1 MIYEVVIGVEV
12 HAQLRTKSKLFC
24 GCGTMF
30 GLSANSQTCPLC
42 LGLPGTLPVI
52 NRVAVEMAVRAGLAL
67 NCTISANNLFA
78 RKNYFYPDLPKGY
91 QISQYEAPIC
101 EHGWIEIAASE
112 GKKRVRIR
120 RAHLEE
126 DAGKSVHVTGMNG
139 SRVDLNRAGTPLLEI
154 VTEPDLRSADE
165 VVAYLKG
172 LRDVLMYLEV
182 CDGNMDEGSFRCEPN
197 LSLRPLGQREFGTK
211 VELKNI
217 NSFKFVKDAVEYE
230 IKRQTKVLNE
240 GGKIHQ
246 ETRLWNLDRGETAV
260 MRSKE
265 EAHDYRYF
273 PDPDLVPLKL
283 EKEWIEG
290 CRKQVI
296 ELPAA
301 RMQRFV
307 DDFALSEYDAG
318 VLTASKAVADYFEAC
333 VKLFNQPKTVS
344 NWVMGEL
351 TRELNN
357 SGSDASA
364 SPVSPERL
372 VDLLRLVEQGTISLK
387 AAREIFPEVY
397 SSGKTPE
404 QIVQEKGLVQVSD
417 EGALDKI
424 IEDVLA
430 KNPTQAA
437 QFKEGKQ
444 QVLGFLVGQVMKAS
458 GGKAN
463 PGKVN
468 ELLKQKLGGVLYA
481 RPVISLEELAQQQP
495 LNTDQAKVKF
505 QLTNREQS
513 VIEHLAKGWTNKEI
527 ANALQITEETV
538 KEHIKHIM
546 QKTNSTTRTG
556 ILDHVFNS

>member
-12 HAQLRTKSKLFC
+12 HAQLRTKSKMFC
-24 GCGTMF
+24 GCGTTF
-30 GLSANSQTCPLC
+30 GLSANSQTCPVC
-42 LGLPGTLPVI
+42 LGLPGALPVI
-52 NRVAVEMAVRAGLAL
+52 NKAAVEMAVRAGLAL
-67 NCTISANNLFA
+67 NCTIAPQNRFA

-91 QISQYEAPIC
+91 QISQYESPIC
-101 EHGWIEIAASE
+101 EHGWIEIAAD
-112 GKKRVRIR
+112 GGRKRVRIR

-126 DAGKSVHVTGMNG
+126 DAGKNIHETGTNG

-154 VTEPDLRSADE
+154 VTEPDMRSADE

-172 LRDVLMYLEV
+172 LRDILMYLEV

-197 LSLRPLGQREFGTK
+197 LSLRPLGQKELGTK

-217 NSFKFVKDAVEYE
+217 NSFKFVKDAIEYE

-240 GGKIHQ
+240 GGKVQQ
-246 ETRLWNLDRGETAV
+246 ETRLWNIDRGESAV

-283 EKEWIEG
+283 DNEWIEG
-290 CRKQVI
+290 FRCSVP

-301 RMQRFV
+301 RTSRFV
-307 DDFALSEYDAG
+307 SEYGLPEYDAA
-318 VLTASKAVADYFEAC
+318 VLTASKGMAEYFETS

-357 SGSDASA
+357 SRTDASA

-372 VDLLRLVEQGTISLK
+372 VSLLEMVDKGTVSLK
-387 AAREIFPEVY
+387 VAREIFPELY
-397 SSGKTPE
+397 SSGKTAE
-404 QIVQEKGLVQVSD
+404 QIIQEKGLTQVSD
-417 EGALDKI
+417 EGALDKMI
-424 IEDVLA
+424 ADVLI
-430 KNPTQAA
+430 KNPAQVA

-468 ELLKQKLGGVLYA
+468 ELLKKRLGVSAVG
-481 RPVISLEELAQQQP
+481 E
-495 LNTDQAKVKF
+495 
-505 QLTNREQS
+505 
-513 VIEHLAKGWTNKEI
+513 
-527 ANALQITEETV
+527 
-538 KEHIKHIM
+538 
-546 QKTNSTTRTG
+546 KT
-556 ILDHVFNS
+556 

>member
-1 MIYEVVIGVEV
+1 MTYEVVIGVEV

-30 GLSANSQTCPLC
+30 GVTANSQTCPLC
-42 LGLPGTLPVI
+42 LGLPGSLPVL
-52 NRVAVEMAVRAGLAL
+52 NQAAVEMAVRAGLAL
-67 NCTISANNLFA
+67 NCTVAVNNIFA

-101 EHGWIEIAASE
+101 EHGWIEIAVSE
-112 GKKRVRIR
+112 GKRRVRIR

-126 DAGKSVHVTGMNG
+126 DAGKSVHVAGTNG
-139 SRVDLNRAGTPLLEI
+139 SRIDLNRAGTPLLEI

-197 LSLRPLGQREFGTK
+197 LSLRPLGQKEFGTK

-217 NSFKFVKDAVEYE
+217 NSFKFVKDAIEYE

-240 GGKIHQ
+240 GGKINQ
-246 ETRLWNLDRGETAV
+246 ETRLWNLDRGETVV

-273 PDPDLVPLKL
+273 PDPDLVPLRL
-283 EKEWIEG
+283 EKDWIEG
-290 CRKQVI
+290 CRKHVT
-296 ELPAA
+296 ELPTA

-307 DDFALSEYDAG
+307 SECGLSEYDAS
-318 VLTASKAVADYFEAC
+318 VLTASKAVADYFESC

-357 SGSDASA
+357 SGTDASA

-372 VDLLRLVEQGTISLK
+372 VSLLQLVEQGTISLK
-387 AAREIFPEVY
+387 VAREIFPDVY
-397 SSGKTPE
+397 RSGKSPE
-404 QIVQEKGLVQVSD
+404 QIVEEKGLIQVSD

-424 IEDVLA
+424 IGDVLA
-430 KNPTQAA
+430 KNPTQVG
-437 QFKEGKQ
+437 QFKDGKQ

-468 ELLKQKLGGVLYA
+468 ELLKKRLGMRLGAFFARATRGLRRPSLDARSRRQPSLTLGVWGRFDRGQTGCSKRQPT
-481 RPVISLEELAQQQP
+481 RPQV
-495 LNTDQAKVKF
+495 
-505 QLTNREQS
+505 RENQR
-513 VIEHLAKGWTNKEI
+513 
-527 ANALQITEETV
+527 
-538 KEHIKHIM
+538 
-546 QKTNSTTRTG
+546 RTLWG
-556 ILDHVFNS
+556 TLRILSSRERSWGPFSAA

>member
-30 GLSANSQTCPLC
+30 GLTANSQTCPLC
-42 LGLPGTLPVI
+42 LGLPGSLPVL
-52 NRVAVEMAVRAGLAL
+52 NQAAVEMAVRAGLAL
-67 NCTISANNLFA
+67 NCTIATDNLFA

-101 EHGWIEIAASE
+101 EHGWIEIATSE
-112 GKKRVRIR
+112 GKRRVRIR

-126 DAGKSVHVTGMNG
+126 DAGKNVHVAGTNG

-182 CDGNMDEGSFRCEPN
+182 CDGNMEEGSFRCEPN
-197 LSLRPLGQREFGTK
+197 LSLRPLGQKEFGTK

-217 NSFKFVKDAVEYE
+217 NSFKFVKDAIEYE
-230 IKRQTKVLNE
+230 VKRQTKALNE
-240 GGKIHQ
+240 GGKINQ
-246 ETRLWNLDRGETAV
+246 ETRLWNFDRGETVV

-283 EKEWIEG
+283 DKEWIEG
-290 CRKQVI
+290 CRKHVT

-301 RMQRFV
+301 RLQRFV
-307 DDFALSEYDAG
+307 SEFALSEYDAG
-318 VLTASKAVADYFEAC
+318 VLTTSKAMAEYFESC

-357 SGSDASA
+357 SGTDASV

-372 VDLLRLVEQGTISLK
+372 VSLLRLVEQGTVSLK
-387 AAREIFPEVY
+387 VAREIFPEVY

-404 QIVQEKGLVQVSD
+404 QIVQEKGLMQVSD
-417 EGALDKI
+417 EGALDTI
-424 IEDVLA
+424 IDEVLE
-430 KNPTQAA
+430 KNPTQVT

-468 ELLKQKLGGVLYA
+468 ELLKKKLG
-481 RPVISLEELAQQQP
+481 
-495 LNTDQAKVKF
+495 
-505 QLTNREQS
+505 
-513 VIEHLAKGWTNKEI
+513 
-527 ANALQITEETV
+527 
-538 KEHIKHIM
+538 
-546 QKTNSTTRTG
+546 
-556 ILDHVFNS
+556 

>member
-1 MIYEVVIGVEV
+1 MNYEVVIGVEV

-24 GCGTMF
+24 GCGTSF
-30 GLSANSQTCPLC
+30 GLAANSQTCPLC

-52 NRVAVEMAVRAGLAL
+52 NQAAVEMAVRAGLAL
-67 NCTISANNLFA
+67 NCTIAANNLFA

-91 QISQYEAPIC
+91 QISQYEEPIC
-101 EHGWIEIAASE
+101 EHGWIEIAASD
-112 GKKRVRIR
+112 GTPRRVRIR

-126 DAGKSVHVTGMNG
+126 DAGKSVHVAGANG

-197 LSLRPLGQREFGTK
+197 LSLRPVGQKEFGTK

-230 IKRQTKVLNE
+230 IKRQTKVLSE
-240 GGKIHQ
+240 GGKINQ

-290 CRKQVI
+290 CRKQVT

-301 RMQRFV
+301 RLQRFV
-307 DDFALSEYDAG
+307 SEFALSEYDAG
-318 VLTASKAVADYFEAC
+318 VLTASRAVADYFEAA

-357 SGSDASA
+357 SGTDASL

-372 VDLLRLVEQGTISLK
+372 VSLLQLVEQGTISLK
-387 AAREIFPEVY
+387 VAREIFPEIY

-404 QIVQEKGLVQVSD
+404 QIVQEQGLVQVSD
-417 EGALDKI
+417 EGALDQI
-424 IEDVLA
+424 IGDVLM
-430 KNPTQAA
+430 KNPSQVA

-444 QVLGFLVGQVMKAS
+444 QVLGFLVGQVMKLS

-468 ELLKQKLGGVLYA
+468 ELLKKKLA
-481 RPVISLEELAQQQP
+481 
-495 LNTDQAKVKF
+495 
-505 QLTNREQS
+505 
-513 VIEHLAKGWTNKEI
+513 
-527 ANALQITEETV
+527 
-538 KEHIKHIM
+538 
-546 QKTNSTTRTG
+546 
-556 ILDHVFNS
+556 

>member
-1 MIYEVVIGVEV
+1 MSYEVVIGVEV
-12 HAQLRTKSKLFC
+12 HAQLRTKSKMFC
-24 GCGTMF
+24 GCGTTF
-30 GLSANSQTCPLC
+30 GLSANSQTCPVC

-52 NRVAVEMAVRAGLAL
+52 NKAAVEMAVRAGLAL
-67 NCTISANNLFA
+67 NCTIGTSNRFA

-91 QISQYEAPIC
+91 QISQYESPIC
-101 EHGWIEIAASE
+101 EHGWIEIAV
-112 GKKRVRIR
+112 GDGTKRVRIR

-126 DAGKSVHVTGMNG
+126 DAGKNVHETGTSG

-154 VTEPDLRSADE
+154 VTEPDMRSADE
-165 VVAYLKG
+165 VVAYLKS
-172 LRDVLMYLEV
+172 LRDILMYLEV

-197 LSLRPLGQREFGTK
+197 LSLRPLGQKEFGTK

-217 NSFKFVKDAVEYE
+217 NSFKFVKDAIEYE

-283 EKEWIEG
+283 EKEWIERFHG
-290 CRKQVI
+290 DLP
-296 ELPAA
+296 ELPAV
-301 RMQRFV
+301 RVGRF
-307 DDFALSEYDAG
+307 LSEYGLPEYDAG
-318 VLTASKAVADYFEAC
+318 LLTASKGIADYFESC
-333 VKLFNQPKTVS
+333 VKLFHQPKTVS

-357 SGSDASA
+357 SGTDVSA

-372 VDLLRLVEQGTISLK
+372 VSLLQLVDKGTISLK
-387 AAREIFPEVY
+387 VAREIFPELY

-404 QIVQEKGLVQVSD
+404 QIVQEKGLTQVSD
-417 EGALDKI
+417 EGALGKI
-424 IEDVLA
+424 IDEVVA
-430 KNPTQAA
+430 KNPTQVA
-437 QFKEGKQ
+437 QFREGKQ

-468 ELLKQKLGGVLYA
+468 ELLKQKLGA
-481 RPVISLEELAQQQP
+481 
-495 LNTDQAKVKF
+495 
-505 QLTNREQS
+505 
-513 VIEHLAKGWTNKEI
+513 
-527 ANALQITEETV
+527 
-538 KEHIKHIM
+538 
-546 QKTNSTTRTG
+546 
-556 ILDHVFNS
+556 

>member
-12 HAQLRTKSKLFC
+12 HAQLRTKTKMFC
-24 GCGTMF
+24 GCGTTF
-30 GLSANSQTCPLC
+30 GRSPNSQTCPVC

-52 NRVAVEMAVRAGLAL
+52 NRAAVEMAVRAGLAL
-67 NCTISANNLFA
+67 NCTIGANNQFD

-91 QISQYEAPIC
+91 QISQYESPIC
-101 EHGWIEIAASE
+101 EHGWIEIAVGD
-112 GKKRVRIR
+112 GKKRVKIR

-126 DAGKSVHVTGMNG
+126 DAGKNVHETGTSG

-154 VTEPDLRSADE
+154 VTEPDMRSADE

-172 LRDVLMYLEV
+172 LRDILMYLDV

-197 LSLRPLGQREFGTK
+197 LSLRPLGQKEFGTK

-217 NSFKFVKDAVEYE
+217 NSFKFVKDAIEYE
-230 IKRQTKVLNE
+230 IKRQTKVLSE
-240 GGKIHQ
+240 GGKIYQ

-283 EKEWIEG
+283 DKEWIEG
-290 CRKQVI
+290 FRGSVP

-301 RMQRFV
+301 RVSRLV
-307 DDFALSEYDAG
+307 RDYGLPEYDAG
-318 VLTASKAVADYFEAC
+318 ILTVSKGIADYFEAC
-333 VKLFNQPKTVS
+333 VKLFNQPKTIS

-351 TRELNN
+351 TRELNL
-357 SGSDASA
+357 SGTDITV
-364 SPVSPERL
+364 SPVTPERL
-372 VDLLRLVEQGTISLK
+372 VALLELVEKGTVSLK
-387 AAREIFPEVY
+387 VAREIFPELY

-404 QIVQEKGLVQVSD
+404 QIVQEKGLTQVSD

-424 IEDVLA
+424 IDEVLTN
-430 KNPTQAA
+430 NPA
-437 QFKEGKQ
+437 QVAQLKEGKQ

-468 ELLKQKLGGVLYA
+468 ELLKK
-481 RPVISLEELAQQQP
+481 
-495 LNTDQAKVKF
+495 KF
-505 QLTNREQS
+505 S
-513 VIEHLAKGWTNKEI
+513 
-527 ANALQITEETV
+527 
-538 KEHIKHIM
+538 
-546 QKTNSTTRTG
+546 S
-556 ILDHVFNS
+556 

>member
-30 GLSANSQTCPLC
+30 GLTANSQTCPLC
-42 LGLPGTLPVI
+42 LGLPGTLPVL
-52 NRVAVEMAVRAGLAL
+52 NQAAVEMAVRAGLAL
-67 NCTISANNLFA
+67 NCTIAANNLFA

-101 EHGWIEIAASE
+101 EHGWIEIAANE
-112 GKKRVRIR
+112 GKRRVRIR

-126 DAGKSVHVTGMNG
+126 DAGKSVHVAGTNG

-165 VVAYLKG
+165 VVAYLKS

-197 LSLRPLGQREFGTK
+197 LSLRPLGQKEFGTK

-217 NSFKFVKDAVEYE
+217 NSFKFVKDAIEYE
-230 IKRQTKVLNE
+230 IKRQTKVLSE
-240 GGKIHQ
+240 GGKINQ
-246 ETRLWNLDRGETAV
+246 ETRLWNLNRDETVV

-273 PDPDLVPLKL
+273 PDPDLVPLQL
-283 EKEWIEG
+283 DNEWIEG
-290 CRKQVI
+290 CRKQVT

-301 RMQRFV
+301 RLKRFV
-307 DDFALSEYDAG
+307 SEFALSEYDAG

-333 VKLFNQPKTVS
+333 VKLFNHPKTVS

-357 SGSDASA
+357 SGTDASA
-364 SPVSPERL
+364 SPVSSERL
-372 VDLLRLVEQGTISLK
+372 VSLLQLVEQGTISLK
-387 AAREIFPEVY
+387 VAREIFPEVY

-404 QIVQEKGLVQVSD
+404 QIVQEKGLIQVSD
-417 EGALDKI
+417 EGELDKI
-424 IEDVLA
+424 IDGVLA
-430 KNPTQAA
+430 KNPTQVT
-437 QFKEGKQ
+437 QFNEGKQ

-468 ELLKQKLGGVLYA
+468 ELLKKKLG
-481 RPVISLEELAQQQP
+481 
-495 LNTDQAKVKF
+495 
-505 QLTNREQS
+505 
-513 VIEHLAKGWTNKEI
+513 
-527 ANALQITEETV
+527 
-538 KEHIKHIM
+538 
-546 QKTNSTTRTG
+546 
-556 ILDHVFNS
+556 

>member
-30 GLSANSQTCPLC
+30 GLTANSQTCPLC

-52 NRVAVEMAVRAGLAL
+52 NRAAVEMAVRAGLAL
-67 NCTISANNLFA
+67 NCTIATNNLFV

-112 GKKRVRIR
+112 GTRRVRIR

-126 DAGKSVHVTGMNG
+126 DAGKSVHVAGMNG

-172 LRDVLMYLEV
+172 LRDVLIAQDV
-182 CDGNMDEGSFRCEPN
+182 CDGDMEKGNFRCEPN
-197 LSLRPLGQREFGTK
+197 LSLRPLGQKEFGTK

-217 NSFKFVKDAVEYE
+217 NSFKFVKDAIEYE
-230 IKRQTKVLNE
+230 VKRHTKVLSE
-240 GGKIHQ
+240 GGKIQQ
-246 ETRLWNLDRGETAV
+246 ETRLWNFDRGETAV

-273 PDPDLVPLKL
+273 PDPDLVPLQLPSEWIEEIRGSLAEMPTKRRNRL
-283 EKEWIEG
+283 EKEFG
-290 CRKQVI
+290 
-296 ELPAA
+296 
-301 RMQRFV
+301 
-307 DDFALSEYDAG
+307 LSEYSAG
-318 VLTASKAVADYFEAC
+318 VVTSRKDISEYFEKC
-333 VKLFNQPKTVS
+333 VAEAEKLGFSKVEVGKELANCITVDFRGVTRKRNSRPRLTSSPTPAIFSDPPYEEIWPLTISISEKNLTELVVKKLKGEINGPTYKTVLEE
-344 NWVMGEL
+344 MFE
-351 TRELNN
+351 TRRTA
-357 SGSDASA
+357 D
-364 SPVSPERL
+364 
-372 VDLLRLVEQGTISLK
+372 
-387 AAREIFPEVY
+387 EIIEA
-397 SSGKTPE
+397 
-404 QIVQEKGLVQVSD
+404 KGLKQVSD
-417 EGALDKI
+417 EGVIEKI
-424 IEDVLA
+424 IDDVLM
-430 KNPTQAA
+430 KNPAQAA

-468 ELLKQKLGGVLYA
+468 ELLKKKLG
-481 RPVISLEELAQQQP
+481 
-495 LNTDQAKVKF
+495 
-505 QLTNREQS
+505 
-513 VIEHLAKGWTNKEI
+513 
-527 ANALQITEETV
+527 
-538 KEHIKHIM
+538 
-546 QKTNSTTRTG
+546 
-556 ILDHVFNS
+556 

>member
-30 GLSANSQTCPLC
+30 GLTANSQTCPLC
-42 LGLPGTLPVI
+42 LGLPGTLPVL
-52 NRVAVEMAVRAGLAL
+52 NQAAVELAVRAGLAL
-67 NCTISANNLFA
+67 NCTIAANNIFA

-112 GKKRVRIR
+112 GKRRVRIR

-126 DAGKSVHVTGMNG
+126 DAGKSVHVAGTNG

-165 VVAYLKG
+165 VVAYLKS
-172 LRDVLMYLEV
+172 LRETLIYQDVCEGDMEK
-182 CDGNMDEGSFRCEPN
+182 GNFRCEPN
-197 LSLRPLGQREFGTK
+197 LSLRPLGQKEFGTK

-217 NSFKFVKDAVEYE
+217 NSFKFVKDAMEYE

-246 ETRLWNLDRGETAV
+246 ETRLWNIDRGETAV

-273 PDPDLVPLKL
+273 PDPDLVPLQVS
-283 EKEWIEG
+283 KELID
-290 CRKQVI
+290 QVRSGLA
-296 ELPAA
+296 ELPAD
-301 RMQRFV
+301 RRNRLEREFGFS
-307 DDFALSEYDAG
+307 DYSAG
-318 VLTASKAVADYFEAC
+318 VLASDKKVLEYFC
-333 VKLFNQPKTVS
+333 ITVD
-344 NWVMGEL
+344 VRGL
-351 TRELNN
+351 TRRVLTSTSLNPII
-357 SGSDASA
+357 
-364 SPVSPERL
+364 SPVSPNEGIGTLTIIPEKNLLEL
-372 VDLLRLVEQGTISLK
+372 VVMKMKGEISGPIYKSVLEEMVYTGK
-387 AAREIFPEVY
+387 PAAEIIEA
-397 SSGKTPE
+397 
-404 QIVQEKGLVQVSD
+404 KGLKQVSD
-417 EGALDKI
+417 EGT
-424 IEDVLA
+424 IEKLIDEVLE
-430 KNPTQAA
+430 KNPNQVA

-468 ELLKQKLGGVLYA
+468 ELLKRKLG
-481 RPVISLEELAQQQP
+481 
-495 LNTDQAKVKF
+495 
-505 QLTNREQS
+505 
-513 VIEHLAKGWTNKEI
+513 
-527 ANALQITEETV
+527 
-538 KEHIKHIM
+538 
-546 QKTNSTTRTG
+546 
-556 ILDHVFNS
+556 